1 MSLEV
6 SVNFNKKMREM
17 QEKQEILAE
26 ERAALHAALA
36 RNVAHQAALEWDL
49 EAKCAEYIGRFD
61 RNEDGHVTPMEILKS
76 LFCSVWPSDAED
88 IVKAMFTADE
98 NGNAIVS
105 TEEFTRAMRA
115 KVLLEPQEAQE
126 EEAQEEM

>member
-6 SVNFNKKMREM
+6 SVDFNEKMREM
-17 QEKQEILAE
+17 REKQEILAE

-36 RNVAHQAALEWDL
+36 RNVAHQAALERDL
-49 EAKCAEYIGRFD
+49 EAECAKYIDRFD
-61 RNEDGHVTPMEILKS
+61 CNKDGHVTPMEILKS

-98 NGNAIVS
+98 DGNAVVS

-115 KVLLEPQEAQE
+115 KVLAPQESKEAHE
-126 EEAQEEM
+126 EDEI

>member
-6 SVNFNKKMREM
+6 SVDFNEKMREM
-17 QEKQEILAE
+17 REKQEILAE

-36 RNVAHQAALEWDL
+36 RNVAHQAALERDL
-49 EAKCAEYIGRFD
+49 ETECAEYIGRFD
-61 RNEDGHVTPMEILKS
+61 CNKDGHVTPMEILKS

-98 NGNAIVS
+98 DGNAIVS

-115 KVLLEPQEAQE
+115 KVLLEPQESH
-126 EEAQEEM
+126 EAHEI